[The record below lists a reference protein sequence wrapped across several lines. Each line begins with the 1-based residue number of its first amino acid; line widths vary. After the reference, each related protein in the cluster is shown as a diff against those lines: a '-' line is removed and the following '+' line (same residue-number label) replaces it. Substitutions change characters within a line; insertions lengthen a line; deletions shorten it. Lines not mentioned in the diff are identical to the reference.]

1 MTGCRFTIF
10 AGCSK
15 CCPDAIV
22 CRRRS
27 GIAGSGAEVRAAGA
41 GVEVEGVLKEGRG
54 SAFDLQPPANTT
66 RCCITGVIHYVVK
79 SMLCSAKYFHS
90 EKSMQNG
97 LIERSF
103 VKHVTKYVREW
114 QRRQQ
119 QQGPDRAMGRSQTGF
134 AIFRP
139 DIRNAGQNIP
149 EGARMTTRPPQK

>member
-1 MTGCRFTIF
+1 MQEEKWDYR
-10 AGCSK
+10 S
-15 CCPDAIV
+15 
-22 CRRRS
+22 RSRSRS
-27 GIAGSGAEVRAAGA
+27 GRCRSRSRRGFTRKG
-41 GVEVEGVLKEGRG
+41 GVLPLTF
-54 SAFDLQPPANTT
+54 SQPPANTT
-66 RCCITGVIHYVVK
+66 GCCSTGVIHYVVK

-103 VKHVTKYVREW
+103 GKHVTKYVREW

-119 QQGPDRAMGRSQTGF
+119 QGPDRAMGRGQTGF

-149 EGARMTTRPPQK
+149 VGVGLTTRPPQK